1 MPQGFG
7 DNAVDRSLMH
17 SVRRMNALTKVL
29 GKYEN
34 DPKGRKKMLK
44 KMKKYYHGWQGE
56 LDRIDMKEVDMP
68 APPTRIEQVKE
79 EEKPEL
85 TPEEVQDVKDFLSK

>member
-7 DNAVDRSLMH
+7 ENAVDRSLMH

-79 EEKPEL
+79 EEQPEL
-85 TPEEVQDVKDFLSK
+85 TPEEVKDVKDFLSK

>member
-7 DNAVDRSLMH
+7 ENAVDRSLMH

-79 EEKPEL
+79 EEKPAL
-85 TPEEVQDVKDFLSK
+85 TPAEVKDVKDFLSK

>member
-1 MPQGFG
+1 
-7 DNAVDRSLMH
+7 
-17 SVRRMNALTKVL
+17 MNALTKVL

-56 LDRIDMKEVDMP
+56 LDRIEMKEVDMP
-68 APPTRIEQVKE
+68 APPTRIEKVE

-85 TPEEVQDVKDFLSK
+85 TPDEVKDVKDFLSK